1 MTLEQVKTYT
11 IGVLK
16 GWFANKSVLDKLSE
30 SDTGELLF
38 DSKTISGGEAVTEEE
53 ITQAITDTIAD
64 LNTTTE

>member
-11 IGVLK
+11 VGVLK
-16 GWFANKSVLDKLSE
+16 GWFTNKSVLDKLSE

-38 DSKTISGGEAVTEEE
+38 DSKTISGGETVTEEE

>member
-11 IGVLK
+11 VGVLK
-16 GWFANKSVLDKLSE
+16 GWFTNKSVLDKLSE

-38 DSKTISGGEAVTEEE
+38 DSKTISGSETVTEEE

>member
-1 MTLEQVKTYT
+1 MTLEQIKTYT
-11 IGVLK
+11 VGVLK
-16 GWFANKSVLDKLSE
+16 GWFTNKSVLDKLSE

-38 DSKTISGGEAVTEEE
+38 DSKTISGGETVTEEE

>member
-11 IGVLK
+11 VGVLK
-16 GWFANKSVLDKLSE
+16 GWFTNKSVLDKLSE

-38 DSKTISGGEAVTEEE
+38 DSKTISGGETVTEEE

-64 LNTTTE
+64 LNTTIE